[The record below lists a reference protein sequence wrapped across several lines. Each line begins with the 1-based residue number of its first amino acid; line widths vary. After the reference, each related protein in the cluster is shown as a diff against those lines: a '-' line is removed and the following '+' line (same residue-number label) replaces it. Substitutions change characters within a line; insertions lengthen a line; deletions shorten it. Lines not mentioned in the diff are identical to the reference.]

1 MNANRLVN
9 MAMRMLMRYGLRYLS
24 KRNGGK
30 QDPKVQEAAQKMRTG
45 RRIGKL

>member
-9 MAMRMLMRYGLRYLS
+9 MAVRMLMRYGLRFLA

-30 QDPKVQEAAQKMRTG
+30 PDPKAQEAAQKMRAG
-45 RRIGKL
+45 RRIGKM